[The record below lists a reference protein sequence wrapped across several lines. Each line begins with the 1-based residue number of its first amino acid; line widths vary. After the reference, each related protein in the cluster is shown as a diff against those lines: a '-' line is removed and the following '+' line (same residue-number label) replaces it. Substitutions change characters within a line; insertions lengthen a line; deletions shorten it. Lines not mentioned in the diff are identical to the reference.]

1 MMRVLRQR
9 VFKSLNKTQNSF
21 IDFLSDP
28 GSAQQQKVD
37 AFVENYNKFTHEF
50 PQLRENDKTQQELQN
65 RAKIL
70 SQQLWEG
77 IKQRNQEAV
86 KERRV
91 YMEGG
96 WVFVEMT
103 NLITY
108 FARLLENEWLR
119 FTTVT
124 AIVTGFVLNEELDL
138 QSLVKRLVE
147 RGVDPYDVKNDS
159 LGSSPIVFE
168 IVQTMLNAIGSLFNE
183 QYLIN
188 LEHKQLD
195 IINAEKQNLFVRTNM
210 LIVYC
215 LLILQE
221 ISVHSNKV
229 FEVLDDW
236 IVVAVKTEN
245 DLAQQA
251 VKEIQAMIAQKKT
264 FMDSVILGESDL
276 ASKIETIPFEE
287 GPPLY
292 MQEHTQ
298 SFGLADRRIDT
309 KTLREL
315 QRVFKANSVGG
326 DLLDRETFL
335 TLMMLELQ
343 GNKLPV

>member
-1 MMRVLRQR
+1 MVNQYYQEGVQGFNMMRVLRQR

-28 GSAQQQKVD
+28 GSVQQQKVD
-37 AFVENYNKFTHEF
+37 AFVENYNKFIHEF

-70 SQQLWEG
+70 STQLWEG

-147 RGVDPYDVKNDS
+147 RGVDPYDVKTDS
-159 LGSSPIVFE
+159 LGSSPIIFE
-168 IVQTMLNAIGSLFNE
+168 IV
-183 QYLIN
+183 
-188 LEHKQLD
+188 
-195 IINAEKQNLFVRTNM
+195 
-210 LIVYC
+210 
-215 LLILQE
+215 
-221 ISVHSNKV
+221 
-229 FEVLDDW
+229 
-236 IVVAVKTEN
+236 
-245 DLAQQA
+245 
-251 VKEIQAMIAQKKT
+251 
-264 FMDSVILGESDL
+264 
-276 ASKIETIPFEE
+276 
-287 GPPLY
+287 
-292 MQEHTQ
+292 
-298 SFGLADRRIDT
+298 
-309 KTLREL
+309 
-315 QRVFKANSVGG
+315 
-326 DLLDRETFL
+326 
-335 TLMMLELQ
+335 
-343 GNKLPV
+343 

>member
-1 MMRVLRQR
+1 
-9 VFKSLNKTQNSF
+9 
-21 IDFLSDP
+21 
-28 GSAQQQKVD
+28 
-37 AFVENYNKFTHEF
+37 
-50 PQLRENDKTQQELQN
+50 
-65 RAKIL
+65 
-70 SQQLWEG
+70 
-77 IKQRNQEAV
+77 
-86 KERRV
+86 
-91 YMEGG
+91 
-96 WVFVEMT
+96 
-103 NLITY
+103 
-108 FARLLENEWLR
+108 
-119 FTTVT
+119 
-124 AIVTGFVLNEELDL
+124 
-138 QSLVKRLVE
+138 
-147 RGVDPYDVKNDS
+147 
-159 LGSSPIVFE
+159 
-168 IVQTMLNAIGSLFNE
+168 MLNAIGSLFNE

-251 VKEIQAMIAQKKT
+251 VREIQAMIAQKKT